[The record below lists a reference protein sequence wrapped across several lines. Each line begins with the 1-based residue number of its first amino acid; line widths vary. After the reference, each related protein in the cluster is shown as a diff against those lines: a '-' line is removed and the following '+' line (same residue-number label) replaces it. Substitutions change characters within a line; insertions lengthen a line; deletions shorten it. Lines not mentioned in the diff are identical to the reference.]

1 MRDSDAALGSRPAIM
16 HALRSVLRVCS
27 VSEAPGATVTTT
39 TVRALAAG
47 VASLGLDRESRL
59 GALLLRGLA
68 LVLQCAAHDQDEQK
82 LSWMVWQHSC

>member
-1 MRDSDAALGSRPAIM
+1 MRDSEAALGSRPAIM
-16 HALRSVLRVCS
+16 QALRSVLRVCS

-47 VASLGLDRESRL
+47 AASLGLDRESRL

-68 LVLQCAAHDQDEQK
+68 LVLQCA
-82 LSWMVWQHSC
+82 